1 MDIKEI
7 ALKVRATTPVS
18 PDPDKYVEDLFT
30 NFVAEIQRQNPQV
43 GLATLGKAM
52 LSMSFIEATMN
63 NAEPIKLFAFPPT
76 AEQIANETAEACA
89 RVYLDTYDLTDIA
102 EAIRSGAWKEFKK

>member
-52 LSMSFIEATMN
+52 LSTRQPRKRCYSSAG
-63 NAEPIKLFAFPPT
+63 
-76 AEQIANETAEACA
+76 Q
-89 RVYLDTYDLTDIA
+89 
-102 EAIRSGAWKEFKK
+102 